1 MGHDRQTLL
10 ELRADLRNLKGVA
23 LSVNNAATLEIPIL
37 LGQLY
42 AAFNEKLR
50 GRFDARCPP
59 NEWAFDVFIEFLT
72 HEISYIDSLHH
83 MQVDLRDTSKWQE
96 SEKQRLVPWPNKR
109 LPHKQVASVVERN
122 KQHTA
127 IGGDPPENIEEFKRS
142 HSPRS
147 QFTSFVA
154 VPEFC

>member
-1 MGHDRQTLL
+1 M
-10 ELRADLRNLKGVA
+10 
-23 LSVNNAATLEIPIL
+23 L

-50 GRFDARCPP
+50 GRFDARYPP

-83 MQVDLRDTSKWQE
+83 MQVDFKDTPKWKE

-127 IGGDPPENIEEFKRS
+127 LGGDPPENIKEFKRCPIHPEANS
-142 HSPRS
+142 HHLWQCRS
-147 QFTSFVA
+147 FANMPTDERWTVA
-154 VPEFC
+154 EDCGICLTALKKSMVLNSAN